1 MAPLRSLGNIL
12 SAFDDFYARTGKDAV
27 RPYVVPPLSATGGNI
42 DGQPG
47 GNGYTYHVFT
57 SSGNFTVTQGGT
69 VEILLVGGG
78 GPSGNTDANS
88 NVGTCGG
95 GGGGGVVHASA
106 YTIGSGTH
114 PITVGDPAPQPLTP
128 GTDRGV
134 DSTFVDV
141 GGPTTITALGGGE
154 GNSYNRNSGN
164 GYPGGS
170 GGGGGYPGKPGGDG
184 LQPTQNPGISGLT
197 QYGNAGGRA
206 YFPEGGDYMYGGG
219 GGSGAVGQPG
229 NGPGAPAPG
238 TAGAGGAG
246 QPFPGF
252 PGALPAFS
260 PLPSAWK
267 TAVAPQGYF
276 AGGGGG
282 GRDGSPPTQPGGVG
296 GGGPASSSATAGVTN
311 TGGGGGGINSPP
323 SGPSGPVGS
332 KGGSGIVIIR
342 YLT

>member
-1 MAPLRSLGNIL
+1 MAPIKSN
-12 SAFDDFYARTGKDAV
+12 SPFASYFDFFSKTGKDAV
-27 RPYVVPPLSATGGNI
+27 SPVSPPPVEASGGNI
-42 DGQPG
+42 NGVTP
-47 GNGYTYHVFT
+47 GNGYKYHVFT
-57 SSGNFTVTQGGT
+57 GNGNFVVTQGGV

-78 GPSGNTDANS
+78 GPSGTTINNS
-88 NVGTCGG
+88 NVGTCAG
-95 GGGGGVVHASA
+95 GGGGGVVHAPV

-114 PITVGDPAPQPLTP
+114 PIVIGDPAPQPITP
-128 GTDRGV
+128 GTNRGE
-134 DSTFVDV
+134 DSTFVDAN
-141 GGPTTITALGGGE
+141 GPTTITALGGGE
-154 GNSYNRNSGN
+154 GNSYNRNSGD

-170 GGGGGYPGKPGGDG
+170 GGGGGYPGKPGGTAQ
-184 LQPTQNPGISGLT
+184 QPTQNPGISGLL

-206 YFPEGGDYMYGGG
+206 YYPEGGDYMTGGG

-246 QPFPGF
+246 QSFSGF
-252 PGALPAFS
+252 PGALPGFG

-282 GRDGSPPTQPGGVG
+282 GRELSPPTQPGGVG
-296 GGGPASSSATAGVTN
+296 GGGPAGSSATAGVTN

-332 KGGSGIVIIR
+332 KGGSGIVVIR
-342 YLT
+342 YQT